1 MEEQEKIIVKKSNTP
16 FFVYIGWA
24 VASIVLTVLGLSLK
38 NHVWIIGAVLTAAV
52 TVLIVCYLLAPN
64 KIVSVTNGDSLL
76 VNGKTIVPLRKIK
89 NVTFKKSSKNAQTF
103 EWGRVYIELYN
114 VTITLK
120 YVENCQKAAE
130 EILSLIR
137 G

>member
-1 MEEQEKIIVKKSNTP
+1 MEEQEKIIAKKSNTP
-16 FFVYIGWA
+16 FYVYIGWA
-24 VASIVLTVLGLSLK
+24 VASIALTVLGLSLK
-38 NHVWIIGAVLTAAV
+38 NRVWIIGALLTAAV
-52 TVLIVCYLLAPN
+52 TGLIVCYLLVPK
-64 KIVSVTNGDSLL
+64 KIVSLTNGDSLL

-120 YVENCQKAAE
+120 YVENCQKTAE

>member
-1 MEEQEKIIVKKSNTP
+1 MEEQEKIIAKKSNTP
-16 FFVYIGWA
+16 FYVYIGWV
-24 VASIVLTVLGLSLK
+24 VASVTLMVLGLSLK
-38 NHVWIIGAVLTAAV
+38 NHVWIIGALLTAAV
-52 TVLIVCYLLAPN
+52 TILIVCYLLAPK
-64 KIVSVTNGDSLL
+64 KIVLLTNDDSLL
-76 VNGKTIVPLRKIK
+76 VNDKTIVPLRKIK

-103 EWGRVYIELYN
+103 EWGKVYIELYN

-130 EILSLIR
+130 DILSLIR

>member
-1 MEEQEKIIVKKSNTP
+1 MEEQEKIIAKKSNTP
-16 FFVYIGWA
+16 LYLYIGWA
-24 VASIVLTVLGLSLK
+24 VASIALAVLGLSLT
-38 NHVWIIGAVLTAAV
+38 NHIWIIGAILTVVACV
-52 TVLIVCYLLAPN
+52 FIVCYLLAPK
-64 KIVSVTNGDSLL
+64 KIVSLAKGDSLL

-89 NVTFKKSSKNAQTF
+89 NVTFKKSSKSGQTF
-103 EWGRVYIELYN
+103 EWGSVYIELYN

-120 YVENCQKAAE
+120 YVENCQKTAE

>member
-1 MEEQEKIIVKKSNTP
+1 MEEQEKIIAKKSNTP
-16 FFVYIGWA
+16 FYVYIGWV
-24 VASIVLTVLGLSLK
+24 VASVALTVLGLSLK
-38 NHVWIIGAVLTAAV
+38 NHVWIIGALLTAAV
-52 TVLIVCYLLAPN
+52 AILIVCYLLAPK
-64 KIVSVTNGDSLL
+64 KIVLLTNGDSLL

-130 EILSLIR
+130 DILSLVR